1 MVTIVAKISND
12 ETKDFSR
19 VGIDGRDWG
28 RSAIS
33 INSEGNKEIVSG
45 ILFFIS
51 KSSNVEFVLFEIFR
65 KISRKK
71 YLLIIQKTMAVK
83 IIIKLKAMANIFSA
97 TLLSISKNCNKCFSI
112 FSIRFY
118 DYGLNY
124 LKNI

>member
-1 MVTIVAKISND
+1 MKFLSVLKKSLNVFNNRLTSVMVTIVAKISND

-19 VGIDGRDWG
+19 IGIDGRDWG

-83 IIIKLKAMANIFSA
+83 IIIKLNQE
-97 TLLSISKNCNKCFSI
+97 
-112 FSIRFY
+112 
-118 DYGLNY
+118 
-124 LKNI
+124 LKLYQRRPQI